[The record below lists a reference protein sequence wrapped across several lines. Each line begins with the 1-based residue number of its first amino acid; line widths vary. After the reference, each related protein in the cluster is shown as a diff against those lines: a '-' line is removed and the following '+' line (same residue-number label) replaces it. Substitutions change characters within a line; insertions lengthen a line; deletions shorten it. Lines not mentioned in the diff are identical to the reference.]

1 MEIVTVKCD
10 GVFGAFCVAMSAS
23 GLNDF
28 ASEKQKAQVCRACRK
43 RRNLLEKNFPF
54 TSIILEKYLK
64 SEDYVTAQELVSTA
78 TLENWSHLEFQGRPL
93 GKYAAYEF
101 LLNFKILGTDI
112 PEDLFPKYL
121 EHLNNAVLSFIAAGN
136 ILDEQQPDV
145 VLTYNR
151 LYGVNHAFLDVAE
164 QRGITT
170 YSLQGGGHITHR
182 GETMTLFR
190 DSETQFQLVDSPTW
204 REFSSHPISELQTDL
219 AVTHLYGLMEGSSAF
234 VYSSAYEASDPARLR
249 EQLSVPQNKPLIL
262 VPLSSEDELN
272 AAQLADLLPDTSN
285 RLNLFDG
292 QLDWLEYVI
301 HFARENDQ
309 FHFVLRLH
317 PRMFP
322 NKRESVLA
330 PVLARVQ
337 KIISDVPNNVTINVP
352 DDNVSIYDLLQ
363 ITQLVLGYRSS
374 VGAEFAAFG
383 IPVVTPANQY
393 FYTYPDDLHRV
404 SQSLEEYNKE
414 ILRAI
419 EDGWSIEQ
427 TRMTFRWYAFLFS
440 RICVDLSG
448 SVNSKPSSLRPKKPG
463 LRLFL
468 WRKLVY
474 VIIQF
479 GPLIRERLALRNRS
493 LDPTAAEIINDVI
506 ENSLSSTAVSLRWGR
521 EETSL
526 AEETQRIRDF
536 YEALLSGPWKDIS
549 DENSL
554 AQTIR
559 NYLAAL

>member
-28 ASEKQKAQVCRACRK
+28 ATTKQKSQVCNACRK
-43 RRNLLEKNFPF
+43 RRNLLDKSFPF
-54 TSIILEKYLK
+54 SSLILEKFLDE
-64 SEDYVTAQELVSTA
+64 SDYEKARNCAGEA
-78 TLENWSHLEFQGRPL
+78 TVENWSRIQFDGRPL

-112 PEDLFPKYL
+112 PSDLFPKYQ
-121 EHLNNAVLSFIAAGN
+121 EHLKNAVLSYIASGK
-136 ILDEQQPDV
+136 ILDEHQPDV

-204 REFSSHPISELQTDL
+204 REFSSHPISELQMDL
-219 AVTHLYGLMEGSSAF
+219 AISHLYGLMEGSSAF
-234 VYSSAYEASDPARLR
+234 VYSSAYEANDPKKIR
-249 EQLSVPQNKPLIL
+249 EQLSAPENKPLIL

-272 AAQLADLLPDTSN
+272 AAQLADLLPDTSD
-285 RLNLFDG
+285 RVNLFDG

-301 HFARENDQ
+301 QFARANTEL
-309 FHFVLRLH
+309 HFVLRLH

-337 KIISDVPNNVTINVP
+337 RIIADVPSNVSINVP
-352 DDNVSIYDLLQ
+352 DDNISVYDLLQ
-363 ITQLVLGYRSS
+363 ITNLVLGYRSS

-393 FYTYPDDLHRV
+393 FYTYPNELHRV
-404 SQSLEEYNKE
+404 ALSLKQYDKE
-414 ILRAI
+414 IFKAL

-427 TRMTFRWYAFLFS
+427 TRITFRWYAFLFS
-440 RICVDLSG
+440 RICVDMSG
-448 SVNSKPSSLRPKKPG
+448 SVSSKPSSLRPKKPG

-474 VIIQF
+474 LIIQF
-479 GPLIRERLALRNRS
+479 GPLIRERIALRNRS
-493 LDPTAAEIINDVI
+493 LDSSAAEVINDVI
-506 ENSLSSTAVSLRWGR
+506 QNSRTSTAVSIRWNN
-521 EETSL
+521 ESTSIQNETD
-526 AEETQRIRDF
+526 RIIEF
-536 YEALLSGPWKDIS
+536 YEGLLAGPWKDIT
-549 DENSL
+549 DDYSL
-554 AQTIR
+554 ATKIR
-559 NYLAAL
+559 AFLKTR